1 LSQAADLRCFGSRK
15 AIFESKQPEEFQAM
29 RKRIS
34 GSLPLVA
41 LTLALFVI
49 MPMTQARGQNEVIS
63 KETKEKIKEVAKI
76 KEHKEFCSNNN
87 WNNDKVSFNELREIN
102 LPASGKL
109 DVDGA
114 RNGGISVKGENRSD
128 VLVRACVQA
137 WGSTDEA
144 ARSLASSIRINTSG
158 VIKADG
164 AEDNWSVSYDIRV
177 PRNTNLGLKAN
188 NGGISVKSVE
198 GTMDVSTSNG
208 GISIHDAAGDVR
220 GRTTNGGV
228 SVALV
233 GNGWKGSG
241 LDLQT
246 TNGGVNLSIPSNFA
260 ANVEAGTVNGGFSSD
275 IPELNVTTDD
285 QKGYGHSR
293 AKKINTTLN
302 GGGAMIRVMTTNGGI
317 RISSNDKVKAY

>member
-1 LSQAADLRCFGSRK
+1 
-15 AIFESKQPEEFQAM
+15 M
-29 RKRIS
+29 RKRLS
-34 GSLPLVA
+34 SSLPLVA

-49 MPMTQARGQNEVIS
+49 LPMAQARAQDEVS
-63 KETKEKIKEVAKI
+63 RETKEKLKEITKDKEHKEYKEVAKNR
-76 KEHKEFCSNNN
+76 EFCSQNN
-87 WNNDKVSFNELREIN
+87 WNNGDKVSFSELRELS
-102 LPASGKL
+102 LPASGKV

-114 RNGGISVKGENRSD
+114 RNGGISVRGENRSD

-164 AEDNWSVSYDIRV
+164 AEENFSVSYDIRV
-177 PRNTNLGLKAN
+177 PRNTNLNLKAH
-188 NGGISVKSVE
+188 NGGLSIKSVD
-198 GTMDVSTSNG
+198 GSMDLSTSNG
-208 GISIHDAAGDVR
+208 GISVYDAAGDVR

-246 TNGGVNLSIPSNFA
+246 TNGGIQLAIPSNFA

-275 IPELNVTTDD
+275 IPELNVATDD
-285 QKGYGHSR
+285 QKGSYGHSR
-293 AKKINTTLN
+293 SKKINTTLN
-302 GGGAMIRVMTTNGGI
+302 GGGANIRLVTTNGGV
-317 RISSNDKVKAY
+317 RISSADKRAY

>member
-1 LSQAADLRCFGSRK
+1 
-15 AIFESKQPEEFQAM
+15 M
-29 RKRIS
+29 RKRFG

-49 MPMTQARGQNEVIS
+49 MPMTQVRGQNEIIS

-76 KEHKEFCSNNN
+76 KEQREFCSNNN
-87 WNNDKVSFNELREIN
+87 WNNGDKVSYNELRELN

-164 AEDNWSVSYDIRV
+164 PEENFSVSYEIRV
-177 PRNTNLGLKAN
+177 PRNTSLTLRAQ
-188 NGGISVKSVE
+188 NGGLGVKSVD
-198 GTMDVSTSNG
+198 GNMDLSTSNG
-208 GISIHDAAGDVR
+208 GISVYDAAGDVR

-228 SVALV
+228 SVGLV

-246 TNGGVNLSIPSNFA
+246 TNGGINLSIPSNFA

-285 QKGYGHSR
+285 QKGYGHGR
-293 AKKINTTLN
+293 AKKVNTTLN
-302 GGGAMIRVMTTNGGI
+302 GGGANIRLVTTNGGV
-317 RISSNDKVKAY
+317 RISSTDKKIY

>member
-1 LSQAADLRCFGSRK
+1 
-15 AIFESKQPEEFQAM
+15 M
-29 RKRIS
+29 RKRLS
-34 GSLPLVA
+34 GGLPLVA

-49 MPMTQARGQNEVIS
+49 MPMTQASGQNEVIS
-63 KETKEKIKEVAKI
+63 KETKEKIKEVTKD
-76 KEHKEFCSNNN
+76 KEYKEFKEIARNKEFCSQNN
-87 WNNDKVSFNELREIN
+87 WNNGDKVSFNELREIN
-102 LPASGKL
+102 LPASGKI

-164 AEDNWSVSYDIRV
+164 ADENFSVSYDIRV

-275 IPELNVTTDD
+275 IPELNVTTED
-285 QKGYGHSR
+285 QKGAYGHSR
-293 AKKINTTLN
+293 AKKINTALN
-302 GGGAMIRVMTTNGGI
+302 GGGPMIRLVTTNGGI
-317 RISSNDKVKAY
+317 RISSSDKVRAY

>member
-1 LSQAADLRCFGSRK
+1 
-15 AIFESKQPEEFQAM
+15 M
-29 RKRIS
+29 RKRLS
-34 GSLPLVA
+34 GSLPLIA

-49 MPMTQARGQNEVIS
+49 LPMAQARAQGEVIS
-63 KETKEKIKEVAKI
+63 KETKEKL
-76 KEHKEFCSNNN
+76 KEHKEFKEVAKNKEFCSQNN
-87 WNNDKVSFNELREIN
+87 WNGDKVSYNELRELN
-102 LPASGKL
+102 LPASGKI

-164 AEDNWSVSYDIRV
+164 AEENFSVSYDIRV
-177 PRNTNLGLKAN
+177 PRNTNLNLKAH
-188 NGGISVKSVE
+188 NGGLSIKSVD
-198 GTMDVSTSNG
+198 GSMDLATSNG
-208 GISIHDAAGDVR
+208 GISVYDAAGDVR

-246 TNGGVNLSIPSNFA
+246 TNGGINLSIPSNFA

-293 AKKINTTLN
+293 AKRINTTLN
-302 GGGAMIRVMTTNGGI
+302 GGGANIRLVTTNGGV
-317 RISSNDKVKAY
+317 RINSTDKRVY

>member
-1 LSQAADLRCFGSRK
+1 
-15 AIFESKQPEEFQAM
+15 M
-29 RKRIS
+29 RKRLS

-49 MPMTQARGQNEVIS
+49 MPISQVRGQNEIIS
-63 KETKEKIKEVAKI
+63 KETKEKIKEVSKL

-87 WNNDKVSFNELREIN
+87 WNNGDKVSISELRELS
-102 LPASGKL
+102 LPASGKI

-164 AEDNWSVSYDIRV
+164 AEENFSVSYDIRV
-177 PRNTNLGLKAN
+177 PRNTNLNLKAH
-188 NGGISVKSVE
+188 NGGLSIKSID
-198 GTMDVSTSNG
+198 GSMDLSTSNG
-208 GISIHDAAGDVR
+208 GISVYDAAGDVR

-228 SVALV
+228 NVALV

-246 TNGGVNLSIPSNFA
+246 TNGGIQLAIPSGFA

-285 QKGYGHSR
+285 QKGGYGHSR

-302 GGGAMIRVMTTNGGI
+302 GGGANIRLVTTNGGV
-317 RISSNDKVKAY
+317 RISSTDKRVY

>member
-1 LSQAADLRCFGSRK
+1 ML
-15 AIFESKQPEEFQAM
+15 
-29 RKRIS
+29 KRFSS
-34 GSLPLVA
+34 GLPFVA

-49 MPMTQARGQNEVIS
+49 MPMTQARGQGEVIS
-63 KETKEKIKEVAKI
+63 KETKEKLKEHKEYKEVAKN
-76 KEHKEFCSNNN
+76 KEFCSQNN
-87 WNNDKVSFNELREIN
+87 WNNGDRVSFNEIRELT

-164 AEDNWSVSYDIRV
+164 AEENFSVSYDIRV
-177 PRNTNLGLKAN
+177 PRNTNLNLKAH
-188 NGGISVKSVE
+188 NGGLSIKAVDGSME
-198 GTMDVSTSNG
+198 LATSNG
-208 GISIHDAAGDVR
+208 GISVYDAAGDVR

-228 SVALV
+228 NVALV

-246 TNGGVNLSIPSNFA
+246 TNGGINLSIPSNFA

-293 AKKINTTLN
+293 AKKINTALN
-302 GGGAMIRVMTTNGGI
+302 GGGPMIRLVTTNGGV
-317 RISSNDKVKAY
+317 RINSTDKRVY

>member
-1 LSQAADLRCFGSRK
+1 
-15 AIFESKQPEEFQAM
+15 M
-29 RKRIS
+29 RKRFS
-34 GSLPLVA
+34 GSLHLVA

-49 MPMTQARGQNEVIS
+49 MPMSQVRGQNEVIS
-63 KETKEKIKEVAKI
+63 RETKEKIKEVAKL
-76 KEHKEFCSNNN
+76 KEHKEFCSQNN
-87 WNNDKVSFNELREIN
+87 WNNGDKVSFNELREIN
-102 LPASGKL
+102 LPASGKI

-144 ARSLASSIRINTSG
+144 ARSLASSIRINTAG

-164 AEDNWSVSYDIRV
+164 TEENFSVSYDIRV

-285 QKGYGHSR
+285 QKGAYGHSR
-293 AKKINTTLN
+293 AKKINTALN
-302 GGGAMIRVMTTNGGI
+302 GGGPMIRLVTTNGGI
-317 RISSNDKVKAY
+317 RISSSDKAKAY